1 MAYKV
6 FVIATPKDGDLAVE
20 LTRRLEKAGIEVL
33 SKRFQANGAID
44 DRLRKK
50 LGASDEVFI
59 LLTDDSLNNE
69 RVTVLLGAA
78 LGLHKRVTAILVGV
92 REQELPSIFEEYDAS
107 IILMLL
113 NIFLNCRADRRKF
126 LFEQK
131 T

>member
-33 SKRFQANGAID
+33 SKRFHANGAID
-44 DRLRKK
+44 DRHRKK

-92 REQELPSIFEEYDAS
+92 REQELPSIIRGIRRLNYLDVVEYIS
-107 IILMLL
+107 ELQSRSEKILV
-113 NIFLNCRADRRKF
+113 
-126 LFEQK
+126 
-131 T
+131 